1 MSTSSFFHNL
11 RSAYQAELDD
21 LSTDSEGHDVLSKR
35 LAEKRREMGFLV
47 KMMELSPEMVA
58 VVLHRAFRFTIPA
71 AMDHLVAQDADELP
85 AWAAIN
91 DTVEVAP
98 WARGIVQT
106 ILKEPAG
113 DWFMTIAAA
122 LEYMHHKPLTAAE
135 RAQFESD
142 GDDGD
147 DGEEKGK
154 EGGKG
159 DRDEVRNER
168 HDDNHTEDHDE
179 EEASAAR
186 AALPPSP
193 TWSKALT
200 AKTENTVRTPY
211 EQPQPD
217 CQNPKPHRRWR
228 HRGR

>member
-21 LSTDSEGHDVLSKR
+21 LCTDSDGHDVLNKR

-85 AWAAIN
+85 EWAAISE
-91 DTVEVAP
+91 TVEIAP
-98 WARGIVQT
+98 WARDIVQT
-106 ILKEPAG
+106 ILKEPQG

-142 GDDGD
+142 DEDGD
-147 DGEEKGK
+147 DGEGKGASAGK
-154 EGGKG
+154 TGGNG
-159 DRDEVRNER
+159 DRDDLRNER
-168 HDDNHTEDHDE
+168 HDDTHTEDHDE
-179 EEASAAR
+179 EEAGAR
-186 AALPPSP
+186 AREDAGNDWL
-193 TWSKALT
+193 A
-200 AKTENTVRTPY
+200 
-211 EQPQPD
+211 EQGFD
-217 CQNPKPHRRWR
+217 RKD
-228 HRGR
+228 